1 MKKLKNNKKKNG
13 KTYEEIKKTKN
24 DVIIKYFK
32 DVYYMIGNFQFNS
45 KCKIDEITKPAKLH
59 REYIDKDLL
68 CKIGHRD
75 IFHTTNIIKDE
86 IEKYDPYINGYIGE
100 LLYYGYI
107 LSSIKAGIVDK
118 NKENNIVNS
127 IFQKLYNYYYNDYLG
142 ANLIKVFFKNYIDY
156 DVLRY
161 QLKNFLY
168 EKGDDC
174 TEEDLAVVSF
184 VLDKNRFRYIQ

>member
-1 MKKLKNNKKKNG
+1 M
-13 KTYEEIKKTKN
+13 
-24 DVIIKYFK
+24 
-32 DVYYMIGNFQFNS
+32 
-45 KCKIDEITKPAKLH
+45 
-59 REYIDKDLL
+59 
-68 CKIGHRD
+68 
-75 IFHTTNIIKDE
+75 
-86 IEKYDPYINGYIGE
+86 
-100 LLYYGYI
+100 YYGYI